1 MRKTIT
7 LFLSLTI
14 MSLLSQNLCAKLM
27 MTPWGEK
34 VTSENCWRSY
44 PRPQMEREGWTCL
57 NGDWDYQIT
66 SIIDTMERP
75 EKWAGKIRVPFALE
89 APLSGCGGR
98 LLEPHEYLWYT
109 RKIDLNPK
117 KGERILLHFGAVDF
131 RAVVYLGHDEVG
143 LHEIG
148 RAHV

>member
-1 MRKTIT
+1 MKKDTFVFT
-7 LFLSLTI
+7 AVVLATALTGTC
-14 MSLLSQNLCAKLM
+14 SAELM
-27 MTPWGEK
+27 LTPWGEK

-66 SIIDTMERP
+66 SITNTMARP

-109 RKIDLNPK
+109 RKI
-117 KGERILLHFGAVDF
+117 A
-131 RAVVYLGHDEVG
+131 
-143 LHEIG
+143 
-148 RAHV
+148 